1 MKNKDFNKGLLTG
14 AVSVIGILVVFFAG
28 LKLFNSTMFGF
39 SKGVL
44 DVNEA
49 SVILKMNAIET
60 IIDANSYYDAD
71 GNKVE
76 SMIYKGLVA
85 GLGDK
90 YAAYYTPE
98 EFKKVK
104 QSNEGKYVGIGVKFD
119 GKAKDCTRV
128 LYVYENTPAEKA
140 GIQPG
145 DIIKSIDGIDFSN
158 ATYSTVSSSIKLTE
172 KGSVT
177 IGLYRPDTGEEYTV
191 DVEVAQIEETTIF
204 AKMLEDNIG
213 YIQIRG
219 FQTATLESFKE
230 HFETLKQQ
238 GMKSLILDV
247 RDNPGGYVNTVL
259 DILDYM
265 LPECDLLK
273 TEKRGGKT
281 RVYSSDKSAALD
293 IPCVLLV
300 NEESASASEILT
312 GAMKDNGAATVVGVK
327 TYGKGIVQATYPLLD
342 GSAVKLT
349 VEKYFTPLGND
360 IHEQGIEPDVEIIN
374 GENGD
379 AQLDKAIELL
389 KAEY

>member
-158 ATYSTVSSSIKLTE
+158 ATYSTVYSSIKLTE

-379 AQLDKAIELL
+379 AQLEKAIELL
-389 KAEY
+389 TAEY

>member
-360 IHEQGIEPDVEIIN
+360 IHEQGLEPDVEIIN

>member
-379 AQLDKAIELL
+379 AQLEKAIELL
-389 KAEY
+389 TAEY

>member
-247 RDNPGGYVNTVL
+247 RDNPGGYVNTVF

-379 AQLDKAIELL
+379 AQLEKAIELL
-389 KAEY
+389 TAEY